1 MVIDSNFKEVS
12 FQALAVMCNKG
23 ILHRMY
29 KNLKNKS
36 STKNN
41 LIKKWDIELNKET
54 KKPYFQCVLTVI
66 TLLFKSMF
74 ISSYQ
79 TILQCISLCTGK
91 VLWASIL

>member
-1 MVIDSNFKEVS
+1 MVIDSNFKEDS

-54 KKPYFQCVLTVI
+54 KKI
-66 TLLFKSMF
+66 LLSMCPD
-74 ISSYQ
+74 SYHP
-79 TILQCISLCTGK
+79 SL
-91 VLWASIL
+91 